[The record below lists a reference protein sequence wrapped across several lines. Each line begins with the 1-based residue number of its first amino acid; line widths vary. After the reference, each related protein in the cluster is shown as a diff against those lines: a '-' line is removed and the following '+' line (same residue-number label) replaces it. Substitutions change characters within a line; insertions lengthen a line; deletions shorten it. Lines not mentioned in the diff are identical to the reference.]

1 MRRRAILAVAAVLLL
16 APSTSGA
23 SAAGCSPGIGP
34 ACIGAV
40 TRATQPYRFGAVRP
54 ALVKAGRP
62 VQAGARFCLSGQSRI
77 GRTLWFYV
85 DRSDLMIDGATL
97 ALPTGCSLQTL
108 DTSEP
113 D

>member
-1 MRRRAILAVAAVLLL
+1 MRDAILAAAAVLCL
-16 APSTSGA
+16 ASSTGGA
-23 SAAGCSPGIGP
+23 RAAGCSPGVLP
-34 ACIGAV
+34 ACIGEV

-62 VQAGARFCLSGQSRI
+62 VGPGLRFCLSGQSRI

-85 DRSDLMIDGATL
+85 DSSDLMIDGAAV